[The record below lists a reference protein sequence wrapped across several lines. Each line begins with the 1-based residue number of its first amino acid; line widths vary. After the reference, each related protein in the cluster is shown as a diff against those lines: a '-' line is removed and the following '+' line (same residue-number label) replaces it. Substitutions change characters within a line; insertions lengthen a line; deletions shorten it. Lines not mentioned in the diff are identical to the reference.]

1 MRRPSTGS
9 RLAAY
14 TDAVFAVII
23 TIMVLELRPPEAPT
37 LAALLMLWP
46 TFVSYVVSYLFIAII
61 WINHHYLMGYVDA
74 ITLRL
79 VWINFAHLFCVSLLP
94 FATAWIART
103 ELAAI
108 PVILYAALFV
118 VTDGLYNVFEREIL
132 RASSEVSREVYR
144 HARRR
149 SLIALGLF
157 AVAAALALIQPLLG
171 FGFIC
176 VALLLHL
183 TPDAAPWN
191 RRRPTAT
198 GRDGGP
204 AA

>member
-37 LAALLMLWP
+37 FAALLTLWP

-79 VWINFAHLFCVSLLP
+79 VWGNFAHLFCVSLLP
-94 FATAWIART
+94 FPT
-103 ELAAI
+103 
-108 PVILYAALFV
+108 P
-118 VTDGLYNVFEREIL
+118 
-132 RASSEVSREVYR
+132 S
-144 HARRR
+144 RRR
-149 SLIALGLF
+149 AGR
-157 AVAAALALIQPLLG
+157 
-171 FGFIC
+171 
-176 VALLLHL
+176 
-183 TPDAAPWN
+183 
-191 RRRPTAT
+191 RRRPL
-198 GRDGGP
+198 RL
-204 AA
+204 